1 MPKNSSSVLEIPS
14 SVLDPFLDGLD
25 TTSRTKKTFATMFQ
39 LYLSK
44 HIICDPESNEP
55 IRITPV
61 EKFPTREDD
70 EELCKRFME
79 WLPTQYPNLRVA
91 QPVAG
96 MGPIAADAP
105 PPVPITAKAPPPVPE
120 AVPSV
125 PEAVPDET
133 EERLKREIEAGLKR
147 ARLAEL
153 EAKLA
158 EARLREDL
166 ANAAK
171 AAAETKRKEEI
182 EAAEAKRKEEAA
194 AMEAKRKEE
203 AETKRREEALAA
215 ALAEAKR
222 KEAARAAA
230 EAKRRDEEAA
240 EAKRREEIQA
250 AAAAEARRKEDAKA
264 AAEAFNLQADQQEIA
279 KKELE
284 EARQMKAQ
292 AEVGRK
298 RPRDDGLSGP
308 TTKKPSL
315 LSTLTSAIPVLFG
328 AIYDTLNDPD
338 GAAAEM
344 DNSPK

>member
-1 MPKNSSSVLEIPS
+1 VLEIPS

-25 TTSRTKKTFATMFQ
+25 GTPRKKKTFVTMFQ

-79 WLPTQYPNLRVA
+79 WLPTQYPNLRHA

-105 PPVPITAKAPPPVPE
+105 PPVPITAKAPPSVPE

-166 ANAAK
+166 ANAAR

-182 EAAEAKRKEEAA
+182 EAAAAAEAKRKEETA

-230 EAKRRDEEAA
+230 EAKRREEEAA

-264 AAEAFNLQADQQEIA
+264 AAEAFNRHADQQEIA

-338 GAAAEM
+338 GAAAEAG
-344 DNSPK
+344 NSPK

>member
-1 MPKNSSSVLEIPS
+1 LLQMPKNSSSVLEIPS

-25 TTSRTKKTFATMFQ
+25 GTTRKKKTFATMFQ

-79 WLPTQYPNLRVA
+79 WLPTQYPNLRHP

-105 PPVPITAKAPPPVPE
+105 VPITAKAP
-120 AVPSV
+120 PSV

-158 EARLREDL
+158 EARLREDI

-182 EAAEAKRKEEAA
+182 EAAAAAEAKRKEEAA

-215 ALAEAKR
+215 AFAEAKR

-230 EAKRRDEEAA
+230 EAKRREEEAA

-264 AAEAFNLQADQQEIA
+264 AAEAFNRQADQEEIA

-315 LSTLTSAIPVLFG
+315 MSTLTSAIPMLFG

-338 GAAAEM
+338 GVAAEVG
-344 DNSPK
+344 NSPK

>member
-1 MPKNSSSVLEIPS
+1 
-14 SVLDPFLDGLD
+14 LDG
-25 TTSRTKKTFATMFQ
+25 TIRKKKTFATMFQ

-105 PPVPITAKAPPPVPE
+105 PPVPITAKAPP
-120 AVPSV
+120 SV

-158 EARLREDL
+158 EARLREDP

-215 ALAEAKR
+215 ALAEARR
-222 KEAARAAA
+222 KEAARSAA
-230 EAKRRDEEAA
+230 EAKRREEEAA

-264 AAEAFNLQADQQEIA
+264 AAEAFNRQADQQEIA

>member
-1 MPKNSSSVLEIPS
+1 MLQMPKKSSSVLEIPS

-25 TTSRTKKTFATMFQ
+25 GTTRKKKTFATMFQ

-61 EKFPTREDD
+61 EKFPSREDD

-105 PPVPITAKAPPPVPE
+105 PLVPITAKAP
-120 AVPSV
+120 PSV

-171 AAAETKRKEEI
+171 ATAETKRKEEI

-215 ALAEAKR
+215 ALAEARR
-222 KEAARAAA
+222 KEAA
-230 EAKRRDEEAA
+230 EAKRREEEAA

-250 AAAAEARRKEDAKA
+250 AAAAEARRKEHAKA
-264 AAEAFNLQADQQEIA
+264 ATEAFNRQVDQEEIA

-344 DNSPK
+344 GNSPK

>member
-1 MPKNSSSVLEIPS
+1 LLQMPKKSSSVLEIPS

-25 TTSRTKKTFATMFQ
+25 GTPRKKKTFVTMFQ

-79 WLPTQYPNLRVA
+79 WLPTQYPNLRHA

-105 PPVPITAKAPPPVPE
+105 VPITAKAP
-120 AVPSV
+120 PSV

-215 ALAEAKR
+215 ALAEARR

-230 EAKRRDEEAA
+230 EAKRREEEAA

-264 AAEAFNLQADQQEIA
+264 AAEAFNRHADQQEIA

-284 EARQMKAQ
+284 EARQVKAQ

-315 LSTLTSAIPVLFG
+315 MSTFTSAIPVLFG
-328 AIYDTLNDPD
+328 AIYDTFNDPD
-338 GAAAEM
+338 GAAAEAG
-344 DNSPK
+344 NSPK

>member
-1 MPKNSSSVLEIPS
+1 MLQMPKTPSSVLEIPS

-25 TTSRTKKTFATMFQ
+25 GTTRKKKTFVTMFQ

-79 WLPTQYPNLRVA
+79 WLPTQYPNLRHA

-105 PPVPITAKAPPPVPE
+105 VPITAKAP
-120 AVPSV
+120 PSV

-182 EAAEAKRKEEAA
+182 EAAAAAEAKRKEEAA

-215 ALAEAKR
+215 ALAEARR

-230 EAKRRDEEAA
+230 EAKRREEEAA

-264 AAEAFNLQADQQEIA
+264 AAEAFNRQVDQQEIA

>member
-1 MPKNSSSVLEIPS
+1 MPKKSSSVLEIPS

-25 TTSRTKKTFATMFQ
+25 GTIRKKKTIATMFQ

-79 WLPTQYPNLRVA
+79 WLPTQYPNLRHV
-91 QPVAG
+91 QPVAR

-105 PPVPITAKAPPPVPE
+105 VPITANAP
-120 AVPSV
+120 PSV

-203 AETKRREEALAA
+203 AAAMEAKRKEEAETKRREEALAA
-215 ALAEAKR
+215 ALAEARR
-222 KEAARAAA
+222 KEAA
-230 EAKRRDEEAA
+230 EAKRREEEAA

-264 AAEAFNLQADQQEIA
+264 AAEAFNRQADQQEIA

-284 EARQMKAQ
+284 EARQMRAE

-344 DNSPK
+344 GNSPK

>member
-1 MPKNSSSVLEIPS
+1 MPKKSSSVLEIPS

-25 TTSRTKKTFATMFQ
+25 GTTRKKKTFATMFQ

-61 EKFPTREDD
+61 EKFPSREDD

-105 PPVPITAKAPPPVPE
+105 PLVPITAKAP
-120 AVPSV
+120 PSV

-171 AAAETKRKEEI
+171 ATAETKRKEEI

-215 ALAEAKR
+215 ALAEARR
-222 KEAARAAA
+222 KEAA
-230 EAKRRDEEAA
+230 EAKRREEEAA

-250 AAAAEARRKEDAKA
+250 AAAAEARRKEHAKA
-264 AAEAFNLQADQQEIA
+264 ATEAFNRQVDQEEIA

-344 DNSPK
+344 GNSPK

>member
-1 MPKNSSSVLEIPS
+1 MPKKSSSVLEIPS
-14 SVLDPFLDGLD
+14 SVLDPFLGGLD
-25 TTSRTKKTFATMFQ
+25 GTPRKKKTFATMFQ

-105 PPVPITAKAPPPVPE
+105 PPVPITAKAP
-120 AVPSV
+120 PSV

-230 EAKRRDEEAA
+230 EAKRREEEAA

-264 AAEAFNLQADQQEIA
+264 AAEAFNRHADQQEIA

-315 LSTLTSAIPVLFG
+315 MSTLTSAIPVLFG

-344 DNSPK
+344 GNSPK

>member
-61 EKFPTREDD
+61 EKFPSRESD

-79 WLPTQYPNLRVA
+79 WLPTQYPNLRVV
-91 QPVAG
+91 QPVAR

-105 PPVPITAKAPPPVPE
+105 VPITTKAP
-120 AVPSV
+120 PSV

-215 ALAEAKR
+215 ASAEAKR

>member
-1 MPKNSSSVLEIPS
+1 MPKKSSSVLEIPS

-105 PPVPITAKAPPPVPE
+105 PPVPITAKAP
-120 AVPSV
+120 PSV

-230 EAKRRDEEAA
+230 EAKRREEEAA

-264 AAEAFNLQADQQEIA
+264 AAEAFNRHADQQEIA

-328 AIYDTLNDPD
+328 AIYDTLTDPD
-338 GAAAEM
+338 GAAAEAG
-344 DNSPK
+344 NSPK

>member
-1 MPKNSSSVLEIPS
+1 MLQMPKKPSSVLEIPS

-79 WLPTQYPNLRVA
+79 WLPTQYPNLRHA

-105 PPVPITAKAPPPVPE
+105 VPITAKAP
-120 AVPSV
+120 PSV

-182 EAAEAKRKEEAA
+182 EAAAAAEAKRKEEAA

-215 ALAEAKR
+215 ALAEARR

-230 EAKRRDEEAA
+230 EAKRREEEAA

-264 AAEAFNLQADQQEIA
+264 AAEAFNRQADQQEIA